1 MPNKLLE
8 QGKINLLNW
17 IKGNWAKEHSFTIAI
32 TLVSLI
38 VMLFT
43 PESSNLLR
51 YQSIEVSQGEWW
63 RIFSANLCHS
73 NWYHWLLNIL
83 GFWLMDIFYRPVL
96 SVKMR
101 ASLII
106 FCMFANVLLMHLFMN
121 LTWYV
126 GLSGALHG
134 YLIGGALL
142 SWKSAIKLNLI
153 IVIVVCIKLV
163 IELGWHINQ
172 TTESLIGAN
181 VVEESHAFGAL
192 SAIIFFVINYLKNKI
207 RNQ

>member
-1 MPNKLLE
+1 MPDKLFK
-8 QGKINLLNW
+8 QRTINLQ
-17 IKGNWAKEHSFTIAI
+17 NWAREHSFTITI
-32 TLVSLI
+32 TLISLI
-38 VMLFT
+38 VMLLA

-51 YQSIEVSQGEWW
+51 YQSVEVSQGEWW

-83 GFWLMDIFYRPVL
+83 GFWLMDIFYRSVL
-96 SVKMR
+96 STKIR

-106 FCMFANVLLMHLFMN
+106 FCMITNVLLMHLFMN

-153 IVIVVCIKLV
+153 IVTVVSIKLAV
-163 IELGWHINQ
+163 ELGWHINQ

-192 SAIIFFVINYLKNKI
+192 SAVIFLAINYLKKKWS
-207 RNQ
+207 Q